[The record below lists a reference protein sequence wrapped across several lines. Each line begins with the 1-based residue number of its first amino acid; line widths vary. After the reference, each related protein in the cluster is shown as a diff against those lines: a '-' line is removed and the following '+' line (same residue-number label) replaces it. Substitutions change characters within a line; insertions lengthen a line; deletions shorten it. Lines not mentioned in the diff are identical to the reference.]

1 MHELNQN
8 ALNKLNL
15 SKKLTVD
22 CFYYKKININREKG
36 EENC

>member
-22 CFYYKKININREKG
+22 CFYYKKLINNQEK
-36 EENC
+36 EEKNC